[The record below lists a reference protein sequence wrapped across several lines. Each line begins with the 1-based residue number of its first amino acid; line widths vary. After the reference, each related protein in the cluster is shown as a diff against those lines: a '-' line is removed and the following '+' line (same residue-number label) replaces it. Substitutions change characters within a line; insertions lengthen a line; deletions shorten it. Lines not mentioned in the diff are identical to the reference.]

1 MAPRLDVY
9 AAPRLEFRVVVD
21 LGRGTRVSTTDD
33 GEAQTSPPKAAASET
48 RDHEARRVLV
58 GVQRRAVGEEDED
71 EAVAR
76 GAREALE
83 DRVGRQGHEEAPD
96 ARVRGERVGR
106 VPPDVGRGDRE
117 PVAASAAPA
126 PAEARADAMSGG
138 MMDAKIDGT
147 PFGVLMQQAVKLKTH
162 VHKVDR
168 VKFDRWPKFYQNT
181 AFIKDDQKAERA
193 IEDFDARMAVAQR
206 YKAAAD
212 AHLRGGDPMQA
223 GMHYEW
229 AAGLFRWATTLDD
242 NWRKK
247 SLDDEDIL
255 EESYDGDTPA
265 RREAIDAFKL
275 ACYLNI
281 ARAYFK
287 QREPSSSG
295 DDPRRA
301 RAETLLVAATAA
313 AAARDDLDDAACERL
328 MDDLGKRKKQ
338 VRSLLAELRRLRQLG
353 KAQDKA
359 YGGMFDRG
367 EVYDGDE
374 TARRRLADAEDAKA
388 PRRPLK
394 PLAPGDGTFSS
405 TPGPEAELAAAEKV
419 LADYE
424 RRGKSKEAA
433 ELRKGLGEAK
443 AKLQQARSEARRPW
457 TSASRRRP
465 CGTTRRRAASTSTTR
480 PSSTCSRSSSASSE
494 TATPEGR
501 ERRDVREA
509 AKAKASA
516 MSMRD
521 LIRSLKALGVPHGH
535 CDTKGEL
542 KDLYVLACVDVD
554 EAKAAD
560 AGARARAP
568 PAAEARQ
575 RRPRRPQP
583 RLDADEPDFA
593 ARDWTDEF

>member
-1 MAPRLDVY
+1 MAPGPPATWSACGRAGAG
-9 AAPRLEFRVVVD
+9 AA
-21 LGRGTRVSTTDD
+21 GYG
-33 GEAQTSPPKAAASET
+33 
-48 RDHEARRVLV
+48 
-58 GVQRRAVGEEDED
+58 
-71 EAVAR
+71 
-76 GAREALE
+76 
-83 DRVGRQGHEEAPD
+83 EAPD
-96 ARVRGERVGR
+96 DGIARPEG
-106 VPPDVGRGDRE
+106 
-117 PVAASAAPA
+117 AARPSAAPA

-287 QREPSSSG
+287 QREWTTARQACDWALRLDGSS
-295 DDPRRA
+295 DKALFLRATIRRA
-301 RAETLLVAATAA
+301 RVPRSTERDDAIVDLEQAETLLVAATAA

-328 MDDLGKRKKQ
+328 VGDLGKRKK
-338 VRSLLAELRRLRQLG
+338 QLG

-388 PRRPLK
+388 LPDDHSK

-405 TPGPEAELAAAEKV
+405 TPGPEAELAAAEK
-419 LADYE
+419 AMRDD
-424 RRGKSKEAA
+424 
-433 ELRKGLGEAK
+433 AK
-443 AKLQQARSEARRPW
+443 ARGIDLDDPAVVDMLEELQREQR
-457 TSASRRRP
+457 
-465 CGTTRRRAASTSTTR
+465 
-480 PSSTCSRSSSASSE
+480 E

-554 EAKAAD
+554 EAKAAAA
-560 AGARARAP
+560 AGAAAP
-568 PAAEARQ
+568 PAAAPSTRGSSRSSSRRSSSTASGRRTPGPSAAR
-575 RRPRRPQP
+575 RRATRRAPRRPQP
-583 RLDADEPDFA
+583 YLDADEPDFA

>member
-1 MAPRLDVY
+1 MAPGPPATWSACGRAGAG
-9 AAPRLEFRVVVD
+9 AA
-21 LGRGTRVSTTDD
+21 GYG
-33 GEAQTSPPKAAASET
+33 
-48 RDHEARRVLV
+48 
-58 GVQRRAVGEEDED
+58 
-71 EAVAR
+71 
-76 GAREALE
+76 
-83 DRVGRQGHEEAPD
+83 EAPD
-96 ARVRGERVGR
+96 DGCIARPEG
-106 VPPDVGRGDRE
+106 
-117 PVAASAAPA
+117 AARPSAAPA

-206 YKAAAD
+206 YKAAD
-212 AHLRGGDPMQA
+212 AAPARGDPMQA

-229 AAGLFRWATTLDD
+229 ARASSAGRRRSTTTGGRSRSTTRTFWRSPTTAT
-242 NWRKK
+242 RR
-247 SLDDEDIL
+247 
-255 EESYDGDTPA
+255 A
-265 RREAIDAFKL
+265 REAIDAFKL

-287 QREPSSSG
+287 QREWTTARQACDWALRLDGSSDKALFLRATILVEPVSHG
-295 DDPRRA
+295 STERDDA
-301 RAETLLVAATAA
+301 IVDLEQAETLLVAATAA

-328 MDDLGKRKKQ
+328 VDDLGKRKKQ

-388 PRRPLK
+388 LPTTTRSPSRPAT
-394 PLAPGDGTFSS
+394 AP
-405 TPGPEAELAAAEKV
+405 
-419 LADYE
+419 
-424 RRGKSKEAA
+424 
-433 ELRKGLGEAK
+433 
-443 AKLQQARSEARRPW
+443 
-457 TSASRRRP
+457 SRRRRGP
-465 CGTTRRRAASTSTTR
+465 R
-480 PSSTCSRSSSASSE
+480 PSSPRRRSSSASSE
-494 TATPEGR
+494 TATPR
-501 ERRDVREA
+501 ASAADVREA

-542 KDLYVLACVDVD
+542 KDSYVLACVG
-554 EAKAAD
+554 AARPRPPPRC
-560 AGARARAP
+560 ARAARRGAVNSWKFTFLFATLFLAYRLWTTNLLGPLLGGAAP
-568 PAAEARQ
+568 GDAPAAPLGDRN
-575 RRPRRPQP
+575 PY
-583 RLDADEPDFA
+583 LDADEPDFA

>member
-1 MAPRLDVY
+1 
-9 AAPRLEFRVVVD
+9 
-21 LGRGTRVSTTDD
+21 
-33 GEAQTSPPKAAASET
+33 
-48 RDHEARRVLV
+48 
-58 GVQRRAVGEEDED
+58 
-71 EAVAR
+71 
-76 GAREALE
+76 
-83 DRVGRQGHEEAPD
+83 
-96 ARVRGERVGR
+96 
-106 VPPDVGRGDRE
+106 
-117 PVAASAAPA
+117 
-126 PAEARADAMSGG
+126 
-138 MMDAKIDGT
+138 MDAKIDGT

-287 QREPSSSG
+287 QREWTTARQACDWALRLDGSSDKALFLRATILVEPVSHG
-295 DDPRRA
+295 STERDDA
-301 RAETLLVAATAA
+301 IVDLEQAETLLVAATAA
-313 AAARDDLDDAACERL
+313 AAARDDLDDAACDRL

-388 PRRPLK
+388 LPDDHSK

-424 RRGKSKEAA
+424 RRGKTKEAA

-443 AKLQQARSEARRPW
+443 AKLQQARSEGPPPMDFRKPTKAMRDDAKARGIDLDDPAVVDMLEELQREQ
-457 TSASRRRP
+457 R
-465 CGTTRRRAASTSTTR
+465 
-480 PSSTCSRSSSASSE
+480 E

-501 ERRDVREA
+501 KRRDVREA

-554 EAKAAD
+554 EAKAAAD
-560 AGARARAP
+560 ARARAPRAP
-568 PAAEARQ
+568 PAAEAVNSWKFTFLFATLFLAYRLWTTNLLGPLLGGAAPGDAPAAPLGD
-575 RRPRRPQP
+575 RNPY
-583 RLDADEPDFA
+583 LDADEPDFA